1 MFLLFAVVDA
11 LLFEYVRILRIKRNL
26 DHWTKVGRNLKV
38 DDSTND
44 IFHDDT
50 YSLIKD
56 NTSH

>member
-11 LLFEYVRILRIKRNL
+11 LLFEYVRILRSKRNL
-26 DHWTKVGRNLKV
+26 DQWTKVGRALKL
-38 DDSTND
+38 DDND